1 MKSLGCMLMRVRIT
15 FAGLPL
21 ILALELVHKHGN
33 LKVFLLHSL
42 GKLSYGMS
50 HFSNLFVNGGSLR
63 HHGCHSYCTRRI
75 L

>member
-1 MKSLGCMLMRVRIT
+1 MLMRVRMT

-21 ILALELVHKHGN
+21 ILNLELVHKSGN
-33 LKVFLLHSL
+33 LKVFLLHGL

-63 HHGCHSYCTRRI
+63 HDGRYGYYTRRV